1 MAENPNVGGPEE
13 GAKKEYRVRENLG
26 NGLGL
31 VHGGGYFPPLRMER
45 QATARVSWSGSVSDW
60 PLKVRAPVLMLWRTF
75 PTVMLRAANFCAFRL
90 AAMSAVLAVAKSL
103 ALVDARNAV
112 VLAAVAA
119 VLAKDALSAAS
130 VAASA

>member
-1 MAENPNVGGPEE
+1 
-13 GAKKEYRVRENLG
+13 
-26 NGLGL
+26 
-31 VHGGGYFPPLRMER
+31 
-45 QATARVSWSGSVSDW
+45 
-60 PLKVRAPVLMLWRTF
+60 
-75 PTVMLRAANFCAFRL
+75 MLRVANFCAFRL

-130 VAASA
+130 VAALA